1 MTLKLAFMALII
13 ESVIGITAGV
23 LAGIRRGKFIDNLV
37 TVSTLFLISIPIFVI
52 ASVAQL
58 IFGVRLGWFPVTATQ
73 GTWYQ
78 LIMPA
83 FVLASASLA
92 YIARLMR
99 ANLSENLR
107 ADYVRTAKA
116 KGLTNRRTVGVHT
129 LRNSLIPVITYIGI
143 DIGALMGGAIVTE
156 RMFNVNGVGNFL
168 FRSIIQK
175 DGTSVVGT
183 IVCLV
188 LIYLLSTCSSTSCTA
203 SWTRG
208 SPMTD
213 TTRDAAAALDTESV
227 VPITIDPLGGAEG
240 PLAAPEKGEK
250 ARSLGSDAWGELRHR
265 PMFWISAALI
275 VFFVLMAAFPQLFTS
290 TDPYLRRSV
299 QGPRGAVT
307 RTPGSAGTTRATT
320 STPVPST
327 APGPRSW
334 WVSSRPCSR

>member
-1 MTLKLAFMALII
+1 MGKYVIRRLLQMIPVFIGVTFIIYAAVFALGDPTVGRCGERPCPPGYIAAFRKEYNLDQPLVVQYLLYMVDVIRGDFGTNFYGNKVLDELAQRWPTTLKLGFMALII

-23 LAGIRRGKFIDNLV
+23 LAGIRRGKFVDSLV

-52 ASVAQL
+52 AGVAQL

-83 FVLASASLA
+83 FVLASASFA

-129 LRNSLIPVITYIGI
+129 LRNSLIPVVTFIGI
-143 DIGALMGGAIVTE
+143 DVGALMGGAIVTE
-156 RMFNVNGVGNFL
+156 RVFNVNGIGNFL
-168 FRSIIQK
+168 FRSINTK

-188 LIYLLSTCSSTSCTA
+188 LIYLLVNLLVDVLY
-203 SWTRG
+203 G
-208 SPMTD
+208 F
-213 TTRDAAAALDTESV
+213 LD
-227 VPITIDPLGGAEG
+227 P
-240 PLAAPEKGEK
+240 
-250 ARSLGSDAWGELRHR
+250 R
-265 PMFWISAALI
+265 ISH
-275 VFFVLMAAFPQLFTS
+275 
-290 TDPYLRRSV
+290 D
-299 QGPRGAVT
+299 
-307 RTPGSAGTTRATT
+307 
-320 STPVPST
+320 
-327 APGPRSW
+327 
-334 WVSSRPCSR
+334 